1 MKLFYCVWAY
11 LVMVSGAFAT
21 DKSSTVLVSD
31 FKAPPGEA
39 WSWAQLALAELA
51 VEALNMRGIVTVD
64 RDLLSAVEKEHA
76 LSAMQPQQ
84 EGLKAGQWLGAT
96 FLLKGELESLQGS
109 RVRLSATLTR
119 VETVEQVSI
128 FSVEGDYTTELQPLV
143 GRLVAGLAKGASLDV
158 QALKPEQVNPVK
170 PEALLFFQK
179 GVDACAAGK
188 PSLAVGFFR
197 IASAMA
203 PKFIAAREWEAQ
215 AYSLG
220 GLPQHAAA
228 LRIRIEQQSSLI
240 EKKETPEASSLQTRQ
255 SVVSVLTPIV
265 PRGVQLPESNE
276 TLHHVVEQS
285 VLDCGKM
292 RLYNPSQLSEAVTEA
307 DRQLSLQFS
316 RASTSRYARW
326 LSADYL
332 LFTRVEPLT
341 NGTLSLILDVRHA
354 FSSVRVATLQ
364 RAASAEQVKTTLG
377 SMVHEWQV
385 SVARSAVPEAMIPL
399 VPLVE
404 ADLQRVSE
412 HRDLVQM
419 LDIRMREPKKFTI
432 EQHLALAASFSSQ
445 ATPEVFKLETEEA
458 MRKAESF
465 EQHLSLATYFFVQKA
480 EDLLQR
486 EIENATKKVQK
497 LSQRQQLAESLVEF
511 KKRDQAMI
519 EWQAAIELIEA
530 SPPRADSLYDS
541 YLWTSDFVWDPA
553 MVRVFTANDLARV
566 RCIRARLL
574 AEFPVSVE
582 VFELRYFESYRA
594 YEEEQWAICLT
605 NATVAL
611 DALEILEKKHRE
623 AKAPPPFTRRNLGT
637 LPQGTLRLGLYFLQF
652 KCFQKVGD
660 RSGARVALEKAIE
673 VKAEDD
679 DSGLFDGCFP
689 FNCNGSFERRRVGVA
704 FGPPAQGRKPQD
716 HKRWGTQSQAAI
728 RPLTASMLKNELAIM
743 DAEDA
748 EKAQPVK
755 SQSLNEEIMKLLL
768 EVDSADPQAN
778 ARFLGYVCDVW
789 KDVPASTNAHC
800 PLVDQAVTF
809 LKRAGHVKHEGERT
823 RLVDQLARAYLRVTS
838 SDAEALMACRDAG
851 WVVPRLTQIMA
862 FYMAAGCEEQGLKW
876 ILPFLDGQVDA
887 TLGADILL
895 TACGGLPVEQG
906 FRLWKT
912 YRENHRGF
920 ENTALAAFNKKYCD
934 RLMEQARQTFAEDP
948 KSWHTAVTAWQD
960 YSTNMTVS
968 VQQAEFFVPR
978 VTVLSLSTDP
988 LCEATRLLQHMK
1000 VSLLVLTNN
1009 HTAWIHWYRAGVFY
1023 LNKGNNEQALQAF
1036 RAVGLLSSS
1045 CATAEAWHSLFLEGK
1060 ALAATG
1066 QPAEAAKRFRRISQ
1080 ELGTR
1085 AFVINET
1092 YLPLGLMSARESLKL
1107 HVPESEWAARDVEER
1122 DLSRLRGLLDAASNS
1137 KVQVEEGQIYVTSNE
1152 GTKFRPTNEN
1162 AKSELLSFSIESGK
1176 ILNLSLDW
1184 TASICGTNP
1193 ATAEDLCLR
1202 AISLLQNGNP
1212 KEARRLMKKAKKIN
1226 PEGCFTF
1233 IRTPYESCKMGMG
1246 ERYTWSAPVVDFWLA
1261 RACEGCGDVKA
1272 ACEAIENGLSHI
1284 YRQDAWLVLLGQ
1296 EYERLT
1302 GQRLEG
1308 EPQDGQQ
1315 YRLAVLRIYAE
1326 KGKDWHWAQ
1335 WRIVVE
1341 GLKGLLP
1348 VKDCLKIVDIRL
1360 QEKPEDVEFNM
1371 FKALLL
1377 LKDGR
1382 AKEALPFARKV
1393 SEKEPGNQPGRYAL
1407 GAALLEVGDTED
1419 AIRELRLAYNGSSD
1433 NWTKW
1438 FWQYKQH
1445 YRQLSTVSLLDALAK
1460 QSGSHDVN
1468 SPVETSGIKQ

>member
-1 MKLFYCVWAY
+1 MH
-11 LVMVSGAFAT
+11 
-21 DKSSTVLVSD
+21 
-31 FKAPPGEA
+31 
-39 WSWAQLALAELA
+39 
-51 VEALNMRGIVTVD
+51 GIVTVD
-64 RDLLSAVEKEHA
+64 RDLLAAVEKEHA

-119 VETVEQVSI
+119 VETVEQVGV

-143 GRLVAGLAKGASLDV
+143 SRLVAGLAKGASLDV
-158 QALKPEQVNPVK
+158 QAVKTEQVNRVK

-197 IASAMA
+197 IASDMA
-203 PKFIAAREWEAQ
+203 PKFLAAREWEAQ

-220 GLPQHAAA
+220 GLPQHAVA
-228 LRIRIEQQSSLI
+228 LRLRIEQQSSLI
-240 EKKETPEASSLQTRQ
+240 EKKETPEVSSLQTRQ

-265 PRGVQLPESNE
+265 PRGVQLPESSE
-276 TLHHVVEQS
+276 TLRHVVEKS
-285 VLDCGKM
+285 VLAFGKM
-292 RLYNPSQLSEAVTEA
+292 RLYQPEQLSEAVTEA

-332 LFTRVEPLT
+332 LFTRVEPQT
-341 NGTLSLILDVRHA
+341 NGTLLLILDVRHA
-354 FSSVRVATLQ
+354 FSAVRVATLQ
-364 RAASAEQVKTTLG
+364 RETSTEKVKTVLS
-377 SMVHEWQV
+377 SMVREWQA

-404 ADLQRVSE
+404 ADLRRVPE
-412 HRDLVQM
+412 HRELVQM
-419 LDIRMREPKKFTI
+419 LDVRMREPKKFTI
-432 EQHLALAASFSSQ
+432 EQHLALAASFTSQ

-465 EQHLSLATYFFVQKA
+465 PQHLSLATYFFVQKA
-480 EDLLQR
+480 ENLLKL
-486 EIENATKKVQK
+486 EIERAKAKAVK
-497 LSQRQQLAESLVEF
+497 LDQHQQLAESLIEF
-511 KKRDQAMI
+511 KKTDQAVA
-519 EWQAAIELIEA
+519 EWKIAMDQIEA
-530 SPPRADSLYDS
+530 IPPRADSLYDA
-541 YLWTSDFVWDPA
+541 YLWASDFVWDPA
-553 MVRVFTANDLARV
+553 MARVFTAKDLERALY
-566 RCIRARLL
+566 IRARLL
-574 AEFPVSVE
+574 AEFPISVE

-605 NATVAL
+605 NTTVAL

-716 HKRWGTQSQAAI
+716 HERWGTQSPAVI
-728 RPLTASMLKNELAIM
+728 RPLTAIMLKNELATM

-748 EKAQPVK
+748 GKAHPVK
-755 SQSLNEEIMKLLL
+755 SQSFNEEIMKLLL

-778 ARFLGYVCDVW
+778 VRFLGYVCDVW
-789 KDVPASTNAHC
+789 KDVPSSTNAHC
-800 PLVDQAVTF
+800 PLVDQAVIC
-809 LKRAGHVKHEGERT
+809 LKKMGCAIAEGERVPRVE
-823 RLVDQLARAYLRVTS
+823 RLVHGYLRVTS
-838 SDAEALMACRDAG
+838 RDAEALMASRDAG

-895 TACGGLPVEQG
+895 TSCGGLSGEQS

-912 YRENHRGF
+912 YRENHRRL
-920 ENTALAAFNKKYCD
+920 ENADMITFNRKYCD
-934 RLMEQARQTFAEDP
+934 RLMEQARQAYAGDP
-948 KSWHTAVTAWQD
+948 KGWYTAVTAWQD
-960 YSTNMTVS
+960 YSTNVAVS

-978 VTVLSLSTDP
+978 VAVLSLSTDP
-988 LCEATRLLQHMK
+988 LCEASRILQRMNL
-1000 VSLLVLTNN
+1000 SPNILTNASS
-1009 HTAWIHWYRAGVFY
+1009 AWIHWYRAGMFY
-1023 LNKGNNEQALQAF
+1023 HEKSNNEQALQAF

-1045 CATAEAWHSLFLEGK
+1045 CLIAEAWHSLFLEGK
-1060 ALAATG
+1060 ALSATG
-1066 QPAEAAKRFRRISQ
+1066 QSAEAAKRFRRISQ
-1080 ELGTR
+1080 ELGAR
-1085 AFVINET
+1085 AFIINDI

-1122 DLSRLRGLLDAASNS
+1122 DLSRLRGLLDEASQS
-1137 KVQVEEGQIYVTSNE
+1137 KVQVEEGQLGFNSNQ
-1152 GTKFRPTNEN
+1152 GTEFTPKNVN
-1162 AKSELLSFSIESGK
+1162 AKYELLSFSIESGK
-1176 ILNLSLDW
+1176 TLNLSLDW

-1202 AISLLQNGNP
+1202 AISLLQNGKA
-1212 KEARRLMKKAKKIN
+1212 KEARSLMRQAKKIN

-1233 IRTPYESCKMGMG
+1233 IHTPYESCKMGMA
-1246 ERYTWSAPVVDFWLA
+1246 ERYIWSAPVVDFWLA
-1261 RACEGCGDVKA
+1261 RACEGCGDVTA
-1272 ACEAIENGLSHI
+1272 ACEAIENGLSQL
-1284 YRQDAWLVLLGQ
+1284 YRKDEWLVLLGQ

-1302 GQRLEG
+1302 GQRLSG

-1377 LKDGR
+1377 LKDNR

-1393 SEKEPGNQPGRYAL
+1393 MKKEPSNHPGRYAL
-1407 GAALLEVGDTED
+1407 GAALLETGDTEG

-1438 FWQYKQH
+1438 FWQYKQL

-1460 QSGSHDVN
+1460 QVGEREVKTN
-1468 SPVETSGIKQ
+1468 EKE